1 MAAEQPVSITAEE
14 AAALLERSGLSGPEF
29 DPAEVARTLESW
41 LRADARLDELL
52 DGLEEEPPPGGPAGF
67 DPRWL

>member
-1 MAAEQPVSITAEE
+1 M
-14 AAALLERSGLSGPEF
+14 LERSGLSGPEF